1 MYTDERQAGDQN
13 SWFWSTEIRQVC
25 KLGWLIHYYMYYVFY
40 LISFIDVESKIFV
53 YIARMSKVGCCSLV
67 GKYVISIPRYTKS

>member
-25 KLGWLIHYYMYYVFY
+25 KLGWLIHYYIYYVFY

-53 YIARMSKVGCCSLV
+53 YIARFKANRCQ
-67 GKYVISIPRYTKS
+67 K